1 MPTTSKRIQVQLRS
15 EVLKTVEQLSED
27 KGLSLSKVVSL
38 LLEEALA
45 HRGMYGDGAQN
56 GPQSNTS
63 PTGSA
68 DFDALLQEHGSA
80 SYKNSRGRTITATKV
95 ELPESEDLSTDLS
108 DAEMLRKIK
117 VLKAAGV
124 L

>member
-45 HRGMYGDGAQN
+45 HRGLYGDGAQS
-56 GPQSNTS
+56 GTQSNTS

-68 DFDALLQEHGSA
+68 DFDALLQEHGSV
-80 SYKNSRGRTITATKV
+80 SYQNSRGRTITARKV
-95 ELPESEDLSTDLS
+95 ELPEGESLSPDLS
-108 DAEMLRKIK
+108 DEELLRKIK
-117 VLKAAGV
+117 LLKAAGV